1 MTNTNENSLQERQ
14 YNTSY
19 QKNKEMKWINE
30 KQQLI
35 RILRNK
41 DEIVIVIHNGLEK
54 LNARGEYQD
63 QKKKNPSA
71 LLKGI
76 AGFMT
81 INKLTL
87 VTCAELKE
95 IRSET

>member
-14 YNTSY
+14 HNTSY

-41 DEIVIVIHNGLEK
+41 NEIVIVIHNGLEK
-54 LNARGEYQD
+54 LNARGQYQD
-63 QKKKNPSA
+63 KKINPSA
-71 LLKGI
+71 LLKGM

-95 IRSET
+95 IRPET

>member
-14 YNTSY
+14 HNTSY

-41 DEIVIVIHNGLEK
+41 NEIVIVIHNGLEK
-54 LNARGEYQD
+54 LNARG
-63 QKKKNPSA
+63 
-71 LLKGI
+71 
-76 AGFMT
+76 
-81 INKLTL
+81 
-87 VTCAELKE
+87 
-95 IRSET
+95 